1 MYVRMCLRIYVCM
14 RYARACKLTA
24 WQFPPACPSRCL
36 PVFARSVRPMFA
48 TSVSP
53 VFATVSAALPADVIG
68 FGKRRMMERKK
79 KSKKRKSK
87 KENNNNNIIN

>member
-1 MYVRMCLRIYVCM
+1 MCLRIYVCM

-24 WQFPPACPSRCL
+24 WQCPPACPSRCL
-36 PVFARSVRPMFA
+36 PVFA

-53 VFATVSAALPADVIG
+53 VSATVSAALPADVIG

-79 KSKKRKSK
+79 KSKKEERSK

>member
-14 RYARACKLTA
+14 RNERACKLTA
-24 WQFPPACPSRCL
+24 WQCPPACPSRCL
-36 PVFARSVRPMFA
+36 PVFARSIRPMFA

-53 VFATVSAALPADVIG
+53 VSAALPADVIG

-79 KSKKRKSK
+79 KSKN
-87 KENNNNNIIN
+87 ENNNNNIIN